1 MTSATTLLGEKS
13 ATLIHPFLPGQLLSC
28 TVGPLRKPGKQ
39 ERTGQPSMTSWVP
52 AFLCAGHTGMVKGM
66 KESND
71 EGIAS
76 HIGPESCA
84 AARKSHGEAL
94 TGVGAGQVLSRERG
108 KLRDAD
114 AVGRGG
120 RRNPARRYRETRRSP
135 ARSETL
141 RTRGITMHGNR
152 EIRGLPAVTGTAGR
166 DGKPK
171 GKSRR

>member
-1 MTSATTLLGEKS
+1 MRR
-13 ATLIHPFLPGQLLSC
+13 LLSS
-28 TVGPLRKPGKQ
+28 VGLAGSPVSPLSSWSPG
-39 ERTGQPSMTSWVP
+39 
-52 AFLCAGHTGMVKGM
+52 FLCAGHTGMVKGM

-94 TGVGAGQVLSRERG
+94 TGVRAGRVLSRESGR
-108 KLRDAD
+108 LRDAD
-114 AVGRGG
+114 AVGIGG
-120 RRNPARRYRETRRSP
+120 RQNPRRRYRKTLRSP

-141 RTRGITMHGNR
+141 RTHGITMHGNR
-152 EIRGLPAVTGTAGR
+152 EIPGLPAVTGTAGR

-171 GKSRR
+171 GESRR